1 MRISII
7 TNETDISN
15 NNTAGT
21 ITYRLHIW
29 IVLMLELSDS
39 MLRHISL
46 TPN

>member
-1 MRISII
+1 M

-15 NNTAGT
+15 NKAAGT

-39 MLRHISL
+39 MLRIV
-46 TPN
+46 